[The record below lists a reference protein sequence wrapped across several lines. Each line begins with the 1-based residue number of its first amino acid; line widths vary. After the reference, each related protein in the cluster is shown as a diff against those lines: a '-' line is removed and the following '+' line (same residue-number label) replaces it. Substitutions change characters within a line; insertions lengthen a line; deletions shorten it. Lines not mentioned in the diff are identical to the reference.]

1 MSCLVKEV
9 HGRAAPAPSSRRS
22 YVTPKRDQR
31 AAATRTAI
39 LAAAEELFLRDGYTR
54 TSMRAVATRAGVS
67 EKTVYLTFSTKANL
81 LRHVIQL
88 AVRGDEAPA
97 PISERPEWRA
107 VVTGAT
113 EEVFGRFA
121 ALNARTMT
129 RTAEIIALGESAAA
143 TDPELAEYR
152 DRDHAATRA
161 DLCALAAEP
170 VGAGSWAPG
179 SAKKPST
186 SSTPW
191 PPTRA
196 SSCGSPDSAAGR
208 PSVTPTSSPAPS
220 KQRSAQV
227 TLSPQSVRQV
237 RYADDRACPRA
248 SGAAANVI
256 LRAVTATRTW

>member
-1 MSCLVKEV
+1 
-9 HGRAAPAPSSRRS
+9 
-22 YVTPKRDQR
+22 
-31 AAATRTAI
+31 
-39 LAAAEELFLRDGYTR
+39 
-54 TSMRAVATRAGVS
+54 MRAVATRAGVS

-161 DLCALAAEP
+161 DSARWPLSS

-179 SAKKPST
+179 SAKKTPSP

-256 LRAVTATRTW
+256 LRAVTATRLCRAKASDRRVMRAGGVGTTVARSSSSVRAFRWCRRAPWSAGPTPGRQR